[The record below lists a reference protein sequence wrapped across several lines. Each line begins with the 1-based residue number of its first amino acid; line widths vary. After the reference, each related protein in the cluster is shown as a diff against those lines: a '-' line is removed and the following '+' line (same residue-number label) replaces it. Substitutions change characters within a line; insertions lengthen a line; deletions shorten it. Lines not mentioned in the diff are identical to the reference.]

1 MIIIQVPPEMQAV
14 SMAELAAVGI
24 LMSDLW
30 DNLRARKF
38 IKLMGCTC
46 VRRFENVK

>member
-1 MIIIQVPPEMQAV
+1 
-14 SMAELAAVGI
+14 MARDSAY
-24 LMSDLW
+24 M
-30 DNLRARKF
+30 RARKF